1 MKTVSTPSMSE
12 NTMRDITAKSVKL
25 NRDLDKM
32 LEQALERDL
41 LVRIGWGKQG
51 DEKPKKGEI
60 GVITHLPENSRVLLL
75 GNLGECAGAMNDGGT
90 FTLQGGCGSMLGAF
104 QKSGRITIEKDAGD
118 RAGQKMTGGE
128 IIVQGSVGNE
138 TGAEMIGGLLIVRGH
153 AGHATGAAMQGGTLV
168 VLGNTGNDPGRG
180 MVGGRVII
188 SGSCPPPGEG
198 ATMRS
203 IESNELEEL
212 AEHLEPLGLH
222 VDSDALVIIP
232 SEDGP
237 AQTESPETSI
247 SEGFEGI
254 TLVPSA
260 RDRLPNHSQIDTS
273 SPINPAGQDEN
284 TLMTPL
290 PWIIQTERMTGNTGT
305 YGTNQPGL
313 VTAEPRANDLMLIT
327 EENLLEA
334 AEIIHN
340 CSGMVL
346 DLNQIPA
353 INDAEIEA
361 LLVSLYS
368 RMADD
373 SLVFLKDSISRVEH
387 LFRLV
392 VDLDLDGALV
402 DVASAGGSR
411 AAAALPRI
419 GLVAQAMNLPSQG
432 RRILL
437 ELQEAPSAEDLLIA
451 IGAGCSAI
459 VAPAADEN
467 VEAAL
472 AWIDGTL
479 RGWMLEL
486 GIDNLS
492 ELTRRNLRALD
503 HDTAAISGLRLIG
516 YDRPLPMW
524 LRN

>member
-1 MKTVSTPSMSE
+1 
-12 NTMRDITAKSVKL
+12 MRDITAKSVKL

-32 LEQALERDL
+32 LEQALQRDL

-51 DEKPKKGEI
+51 DEKPKNGEI

-75 GNLGECAGAMNDGGT
+75 GDLGECAGAMNDGGI
-90 FTLQGGCGSMLGAF
+90 FTLQGGCSSMLGAF
-104 QKSGRITIEKDAGD
+104 QNSGRITIEKDAGD
-118 RAGQKMTGGE
+118 RVGHRMTGGE

-138 TGAEMIGGLLIVRGH
+138 TAAEMNGGFVIVRGH
-153 AGHATGAAMQGGTLV
+153 AGLATGAAMSGGTVV

-203 IESNELEEL
+203 IESSEVEEL
-212 AEHLEPLGLH
+212 AEHLEPLGLY
-222 VDSDALVIIP
+222 VDSDALVIVP
-232 SEDGP
+232 SEDRP
-237 AQTESPETSI
+237 PQAEVPDASI
-247 SEGFEGI
+247 TEGFEGI

-260 RDRLPNHSQIDTS
+260 KDRLPAHSQIDTS
-273 SPINPAGQDEN
+273 SHIHPAGQEEN
-284 TLMTPL
+284 AGIIPL
-290 PWIIQTERMTGNTGT
+290 PWIIQSESMTGKEGV
-305 YGTNQPGL
+305 YSTNQPGL
-313 VTAEPRANDLMLIT
+313 VTSKPRHNDLMLIT
-327 EENLLEA
+327 EESLLDA
-334 AEIIHN
+334 AGIIQN

-346 DLNQIPA
+346 DLTKMPA

-368 RMADD
+368 RMNDD

-402 DVASAGGSR
+402 DVASPGGSR

-419 GLVAQAMNLPSQG
+419 GLVAQAMNLPKQG

-437 ELQEAPSAEDLLIA
+437 QLNESPSAEDLLIA
-451 IGAGCSAI
+451 VGAGCSAI
-459 VAPAADEN
+459 IAPPPNDD
-467 VEAAL
+467 VETAL
-472 AWIDGTL
+472 TWIDGTL

-486 GIDNLS
+486 GINSLS

>member
-1 MKTVSTPSMSE
+1 
-12 NTMRDITAKSVKL
+12 MRDITAKSVKL

-32 LEQALERDL
+32 LQQALERDL

-51 DEKPKKGEI
+51 DEKPKSGEI
-60 GVITHLPENSRVLLL
+60 GVITHLPEKSRVLLL
-75 GNLGECAGAMNDGGT
+75 GDLGECAGAMNDGGT
-90 FTLQGGCGSMLGAF
+90 FTLQGGCSSMLGAF

-118 RAGQKMTGGE
+118 RVGQKMAGGE
-128 IIVQGSVGNE
+128 IIVQGSAGNE
-138 TGAEMIGGLLIVRGH
+138 TGVEMNGGFVIVRGH
-153 AGHATGAAMQGGTLV
+153 AGSATGAAMSGGTV
-168 VLGNTGNDPGRG
+168 VILGNTGSDPGRG

-203 IESNELEEL
+203 IDSGEVDEL
-212 AEHLEPLGLH
+212 AEHLEPLGLYI
-222 VDSDALVIIP
+222 DSDALVIVP

-237 AQTESPETSI
+237 PQPELPEI
-247 SEGFEGI
+247 SVTEGFEGI

-260 RDRLPNHSQIDTS
+260 RDRLPTHTEVDTS
-273 SPINPAGQDEN
+273 SPIHPAGQDEN
-284 TLMTPL
+284 ALTTPL
-290 PWIIQTERMTGNTGT
+290 PWIISTENMTGKVGR
-305 YGTNQPGL
+305 YSTNQPGL
-313 VTAEPRANDLMLIT
+313 VTSEPRPNDLILVS
-327 EENLLEA
+327 EENLLDVVG
-334 AEIIHN
+334 IIN
-340 CSGMVL
+340 QCSGMVL
-346 DLNQIPA
+346 DLTKMPA

-368 RMADD
+368 RMADN

-392 VDLDLDGALV
+392 VDLDLDGAIV

-419 GLVAQAMNLPSQG
+419 GLVAQAMNLPNQG

-437 ELQEAPSAEDLLIA
+437 QMHEAPSAEDLLIT

-459 VAPAADEN
+459 VAPAPNDD
-467 VEAAL
+467 VESAL
-472 AWIDGTL
+472 NWIDGTL

-486 GIDNLS
+486 GINNLN